1 MGRAFETTH
10 WSVVLAAR
18 DGDGSRARAALSEL
32 CAAYWQPLYAFVR
45 RLGHSADDAADLTQ
59 AYFVR
64 FLEKEY
70 LDDVA
75 PERGRFRAFL
85 LASMRHFVANEWDRR
100 KARRRA
106 GDLEALSLDFLVAE
120 ERFAA
125 EERRERTPE
134 AEFEHR
140 WAHAVVARA
149 LATLESNETKA
160 GRAAQFAELEA
171 SLTDATESSYREIAE
186 RLGQSEGAIK
196 IAVHRLRRRFG
207 DALRATIAETVADP
221 AAVDDELKHLLRSLG

>member
-10 WSVVLAAR
+10 WSVVLTAR

-45 RLGHSADDAADLTQ
+45 RLGHCADDAADLTQ
-59 AYFVR
+59 AYFLC
-64 FLEKEY
+64 FLEKSY
-70 LDDVA
+70 LDNVA

-100 KARRRA
+100 KAQRRA

-125 EERRERTPE
+125 EERRERSPE

-140 WAHAVVARA
+140 WALAVVDHA
-149 LATLESNETKA
+149 LSALERSETRA
-160 GRAAQFAELEA
+160 GRADQFGELKA
-171 SLTDATESSYREIAE
+171 SLTEASESSYREIAE
-186 RLGQSEGAIK
+186 RLGQSEGAVK
-196 IAVHRLRRRFG
+196 VSVHRLRRRFG
-207 DALRATIAETVADP
+207 DALRETIGETVADP
-221 AAVDDELKHLLRSLG
+221 AQIDDELKHLLRSLG